1 MFFVPTNAL
10 TWILCNPTTFSGS
23 VYWIDNL
30 NIQDDGRLDSMISC
44 GSDIITDNFFVSL
57 QRQILGVVQSTLW
70 KRWIFSLE
78 IKSKTMNLIYY
89 EWLNNL
95 SDFKIETKMF
105 CNQKFKKVWLSSYIN
120 MIYLSVRIRLT
131 SCIHH
136 TFPFKQFFKWLN
148 TYCFLLQQHRAKL
161 TGQEWTIG
169 DVSSADLR
177 GEIIEIVNFD
187 LLSLEQ
193 QRSPC
198 K

>member
-1 MFFVPTNAL
+1 MEVVEEGRGPKVQESQGLWVQRSKGPEDQDISN
-10 TWILCNPTTFSGS
+10 S
-23 VYWIDNL
+23 NL
-30 NIQDDGRLDSMISC
+30 N
-44 GSDIITDNFFVSL
+44 TSL
-57 QRQILGVVQSTLW
+57 TL
-70 KRWIFSLE
+70 KKVHLVFSLE
-78 IKSKTMNLIYY
+78 IKSKTMTLIYY
-89 EWLNNL
+89 EWLNNM
-95 SDFKIETKMF
+95 SDFKVETKMF
-105 CNQKFKKVWLSSYIN
+105 CNQKLNKIWLSSYLN